1 MTPTSRRLIHY
12 HIGFTDLPAA
22 KLLVPCHKVLEYVSP
37 RELEDWEYQNLE
49 QKEEERALL
58 LAEKQRAKSAK
69 KKPGRPSKVAM
80 GDVGRSA
87 LSAAD
92 EALLLVQHAVASLS
106 TPQKRKVRPVLD
118 EEEEIG
124 DSTNNESDDAA
135 IYRQLQ
141 GGVDS
146 GGTQDFED
154 DPEQDSEPVD
164 QLVFQDDTSSA
175 ETPSRP
181 GSLAPS
187 VQDPLL
193 VHPPTALPVAS
204 TPPSRNASTPGR
216 IHPAWAHVFGQQT
229 QPQNLPQVQS
239 QYGSAPHT
247 ATPWSLLAK
256 AAQQSKPPSIPAAAP
271 GSTFKAAG
279 HSNSPSSISTIPA
292 AGSESLAA
300 KRKGQP
306 NGKGSSH
313 ETQKKKKQK
322 LKQEAEPA
330 ADEWE
335 VKELLDDRWV
345 IEQGVKAHMYLVL
358 WAGDWPADQNPTWE
372 PAENVQDQ
380 GLVKRYQHKKKAGLL
395 KPGQKTQ
402 KTLHR
407 YLAGAKYSSVAEAFE
422 GGIDDHLGFAADRE
436 SDAELPEETF
446 RVTET
451 AGDVTTN
458 GLKAAPVSSFGSF
471 DSLLA
476 QYNRSFPR
484 S

>member
-12 HIGFTDLPAA
+12 HIGFTDLPAV
-22 KLLVPCHKVLEYVSP
+22 KLLVPCHQVLEYVSP
-37 RELEDWEYQNLE
+37 RELEDWEYQTLE
-49 QKEEERALL
+49 QKEEERARL

-69 KKPGRPSKVAM
+69 KKPGRPSKAAM
-80 GDVGRSA
+80 ADVSRPA

-92 EALLLVQHAVASLS
+92 EALLLVQHAVGPSLS
-106 TPQKRKVRPVLD
+106 TPQKRKARPVLD
-118 EEEEIG
+118 EEDIG
-124 DSTNNESDDAA
+124 DSTNVESDDAA

-141 GGVDS
+141 GGADS
-146 GGTQDFED
+146 GGTDESED
-154 DPEQDSEPVD
+154 DPELDSEPVD
-164 QLVFQDDTSSA
+164 QLVFPGDTSSA
-175 ETPSRP
+175 EAPSRV

-187 VQDPLL
+187 LQDPLPA
-193 VHPPTALPVAS
+193 HPATAPPAAS
-204 TPPSRNASTPGR
+204 TLPSRNAPTSGR
-216 IHPAWAHVFGQQT
+216 IHPAWAHVFSQQT
-229 QPQNLPQVQS
+229 RPENPPQRQS
-239 QYGSAPHT
+239 QNGFAPHNG
-247 ATPWSLLAK
+247 TPWSLLAK
-256 AAQQSKPPSIPAAAP
+256 AAQKSNPPSIPATT
-271 GSTFKAAG
+271 STFKAAG
-279 HSNSPSSISTIPA
+279 RSNSPSSISTIPA
-292 AGSESLAA
+292 VGSDSLAA

-313 ETQKKKKQK
+313 EMQQKKKQK
-322 LKQEAEPA
+322 LKQETEPA

-407 YLAGAKYSSVAEAFE
+407 YLAGAKYSNVAEAFE
-422 GGIDDHLGFAADRE
+422 GGIDDQTGLAAGRE
-436 SDAELPEETF
+436 SDVDLPEETF

-451 AGDVTTN
+451 VSDVTVN
-458 GLKAAPVSSFGSF
+458 GMKAAPVSSFGSF